1 MRRRPCAAATAA
13 AFPLVL
19 ALAVGSANAQ
29 TASAAE
35 TYNLDRAH
43 STVGFSVRHMGLSH
57 VRGQFDDFAGEFL
70 IDEAD
75 LTQSSIRVEIQAVSV
90 NTYHAGRD
98 GDLRGEGFF
107 DVAHYPTIVFESRS
121 IEQTGEGQFVV
132 TGDLTMLGVAREIR
146 LPVTVSGPIELR
158 GGHRMGIDGE
168 VTIDR
173 KDWGMKYD
181 AVMDNGGLVV
191 ANDVTIHLGVELKR

>member
-1 MRRRPCAAATAA
+1 MTRRPMAMACAVSVALVLIAAGAATAA
-13 AFPLVL
+13 A
-19 ALAVGSANAQ
+19 
-29 TASAAE
+29 AE
-35 TYNLDRAH
+35 AYNLDRAH

-57 VRGQFDDFAGEFL
+57 VRGQFDEFAGEFA

-75 LTQSSIRVEIQAVSV
+75 PTQSSIRVEIQAASV

-107 DVAHYPTIVFESRS
+107 DVDRYPTIVFASRS
-121 IEQTGEGQFVV
+121 IEKTGEGEFVV
-132 TGDLTMLGVAREIR
+132 TGDLTMLGVTREIQ

-158 GGHRMGIDGE
+158 GRHRIGIDGE

-173 KDWGMKYD
+173 KEWGMKYN

-191 ANDVTIHLGVELKR
+191 ADEVTIHLGVELTR